1 MKRGEPSLNRAA
13 CSPQEG
19 TSRLIVSAV
28 TPKTGQSRTL
38 QNPPVDRTQNNLVL
52 HYGRCADSGLHLN
65 LLDMCHAVYTD
76 FPSWAE
82 GTATQG
88 CDRSTDSAAGK
99 EERRNPLLRRVIQSF
114 WRESAKSQEFRQR
127 PQVKQR
133 SESREV
139 SRLRNSNHRQQ
150 QTTPRPNCGGAGLV
164 DRRES
169 PMARDAHVGHRPWP
183 KLSI

>member
-1 MKRGEPSLNRAA
+1 KKGPQDLSYRR
-13 CSPQEG
+13 SP
-19 TSRLIVSAV
+19 
-28 TPKTGQSRTL
+28 PKTGQSRTL
-38 QNPPVDRTQNNLVL
+38 QNRPVDRTQNNLVL
-52 HYGRCADSGLHLN
+52 HYGCCADSGLHLN
-65 LLDMCHAVYTD
+65 LLDMCHTVYTD

-139 SRLRNSNHRQQ
+139 
-150 QTTPRPNCGGAGLV
+150 P
-164 DRRES
+164 D
-169 PMARDAHVGHRPWP
+169 
-183 KLSI
+183 